1 MGDTAI
7 AGWGMACT
15 NAGAV
20 QAAILAVNNLAKDAA
35 TAAASGAAGDGA
47 GADLIDA
54 LDTLAAVLGC
64 DEARD
69 TFVGLKL
76 PMPFTSDVW
85 PACAGLGAAG
95 AAAAA
100 AVVAAAATTNEPC
113 KGAFIKAGVEKPL
126 VAVFREHTEGAPLR
140 AACAA
145 VKARTTNSHHHNDA
159 PSDVSVLSKQL
170 FTHQSKNTYFP
181 PSVKP

>member
-1 MGDTAI
+1 
-7 AGWGMACT
+7 MAST

-20 QAAILAVNNLAKDAA
+20 QAAVLAVNNLAKDAGG
-35 TAAASGAAGDGA
+35 GAAGDGA

-85 PACAGLGAAG
+85 PTCAGLGAAG
-95 AAAAA
+95 TAAAA

-145 VKARTTNSHHHNDA
+145 VKALTTGRG
-159 PSDVSVLSKQL
+159 PSRV
-170 FTHQSKNTYFP
+170 F
-181 PSVKP
+181 